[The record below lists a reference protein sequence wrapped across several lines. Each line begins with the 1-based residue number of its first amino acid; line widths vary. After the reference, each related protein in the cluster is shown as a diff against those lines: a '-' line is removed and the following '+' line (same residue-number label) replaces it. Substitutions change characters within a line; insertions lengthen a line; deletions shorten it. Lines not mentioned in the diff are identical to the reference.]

1 MQVLNGDWTV
11 SDQLILAG
19 DTKVVTIKGDNPGSE
34 GGILASFSNGVLT
47 DGTWQCADMSLC
59 ISVECENSVIW
70 QDAQTYGVNENNP
83 RPWNRRIADIE
94 STAKWIWV
102 DDKYAR
108 KVWCKKTFGKLEIA
122 FSNKIKNNPDE
133 AIISVVLLH
142 VYGRTCVVC

>member
-1 MQVLNGDWTV
+1 
-11 SDQLILAG
+11 
-19 DTKVVTIKGDNPGSE
+19 
-34 GGILASFSNGVLT
+34 
-47 DGTWQCADMSLC
+47 MSLC
-59 ISVECENSVIW
+59 TSVECENSVTW

-83 RPWNRRIADIE
+83 RPWNRRIANIE

-122 FSNKIKNNPDE
+122 FSNKIKKNPD
-133 AIISVVLLH
+133 ASNYFSCIAAC